1 MRRRTVEDVNPYE
14 RYVLPWIIEHA
25 CSVGPIQKKRAYLV
39 PQAHGRVLEVG
50 IGTGHNMPFYDAA
63 KVTEVIAVDPAAQMH
78 AKAERRAAEAGI
90 AVRVL
95 GLPAERVPLADDE
108 VDTVV
113 TTFTLCS
120 IPDPAAAL
128 AEMRR
133 VLKPGGSLLFCEH
146 GAAPTEGVR
155 KWQRRL
161 NPIQRRV
168 GGGCHLDR
176 DIPGLIGQAFEVT
189 DLDAGYM
196 PGPKVSAYL
205 YTGTAA

>member
-1 MRRRTVEDVNPYE
+1 MNPYE

-25 CSVGPIQKKRAYLV
+25 CGVGPIQKKRSGLV
-39 PQAHGRVLEVG
+39 PRAQGRVLEVG
-50 IGTGHNMPFYDAA
+50 IGTGHNLPFYDTDR
-63 KVTEVIAVDPAAQMH
+63 VTELIAVDPAQQMH
-78 AKAERRAAEAGI
+78 RRAERRAAEAGI
-90 AVRVL
+90 DVRLL
-95 GLPAERVPLADDE
+95 GLPAERIPLDDDA

-113 TTFTLCS
+113 MTFTLCS
-120 IPDPAAAL
+120 IPDPGTAL

-133 VLKPGGSLLFCEH
+133 VLRPGGELLFCEH

-155 KWQRRL
+155 RWQRRL
-161 NPIQRRV
+161 NPVQRRV

-176 DIPGLIGQAFEVT
+176 DITGLIGREFEVT
-189 DLDAGYM
+189 DLDTGYM